1 MKTRRTAKRSK
12 TSTRRNGNRSNKAD
26 AIQHHHL
33 LLRMEMR
40 RCPTAADKKEVAD
53 LLLRIVHDIHM
64 TPLDKPHIYYVTK
77 PYYNEG
83 LTGIVPIQ
91 TSHIAFH
98 FWKNPESAILKADNS
113 RCLLEFDLY
122 TCGELSRA
130 DIRRVL
136 HHLTVFRPTRVDV
149 TVLNR
154 KWSLA
159 VDRHSRWIEEKGGES
174 WPAWVERV

>member
-1 MKTRRTAKRSK
+1 MNSRAKSRTKHRNA
-12 TSTRRNGNRSNKAD
+12 ST
-26 AIQHHHL
+26 IQHHHL

-40 RCPTAADKKEVAD
+40 RCPAATDKKEVEA
-53 LLLRIVHDIHM
+53 LLLRIVKDIHM
-64 TPLDKPHIYYVTK
+64 TPLDKPHMYYVK
-77 PYYNEG
+77 HPYYNEG

-98 FWKNPESAILKADNS
+98 FWKNPEPAILKAPNS

-136 HHLTVFRPTRVDV
+136 HHLTGFQPTRADV

-159 VDRHSRWIEEKGGES
+159 IDRHQHWSEEGSET
-174 WPAWVERV
+174 WPAWVERI